1 MDSRTQEIS
10 AAIEHARPM
19 LMTQRRG
26 PGGKR
31 RRYDDIFGDIGA
43 MGYIVDIVSDGTL
56 FTPPPGTVCTMRT
69 VPTSV
74 RGISDDAV

>member
-1 MDSRTQEIS
+1 
-10 AAIEHARPM
+10 M

-56 FTPPPGTVCTMRT
+56 FTPPQHCGDSTWVDATAGHRGTVCTMRT